1 MDASPPARE
10 DGRDRGALS
19 STGSRGP
26 PTLRRRREPLA
37 GRRCHGSHRADGD
50 RSGGRSRQ
58 GTGELPQ
65 ARAVPVDERPRR
77 SGAEERSRHRFPDT
91 SRRAGT
97 EGSAAVPVKTIG
109 EGAPRAGR
117 VAPTPSGRR
126 EFGPEPGVRP
136 AVPPTSYPLASWG
149 GPEWFRR
156 PFGIVRIGSCVV
168 PGSSRHTG
176 PGWGAPPRG
185 GAEFKTG
192 PSLRPGE
199 VSGAVV
205 GLEDARSAA
214 SRAIVSPHGTA
225 R

>member
-1 MDASPPARE
+1 MEP
-10 DGRDRGALS
+10 
-19 STGSRGP
+19 
-26 PTLRRRREPLA
+26 RRRPAVGAARPFGGGA
-37 GRRCHGSHRADGD
+37 NRSPDVGATGHIGADGD

-65 ARAVPVDERPRR
+65 ARAVPVDERPGR

-97 EGSAAVPVKTIG
+97 EGSAAVPAKTIG
-109 EGAPRAGR
+109 EGTPRAGR
-117 VAPTPSGRR
+117 AAPTPSGRR
-126 EFGPEPGVRP
+126 GFGPEPGARP
-136 AVPPTSYPLASWG
+136 AVPPASYPPASSG
-149 GPEWFRR
+149 GPERFRR
-156 PFGIVRIGSCVV
+156 PFGTVRVGSCTV
-168 PGSSRHTG
+168 PESSRHTRL
-176 PGWGAPPRG
+176 GWGAPPRG

-214 SRAIVSPHGTA
+214 SRAIVSLRGSA